1 MVYNLIVLE
10 EIKAIIKHRELLE
23 QIVQREIKARYKQSI
38 LGYFWVVLNP
48 FIQMIVMSFV
58 FSTIMRIP
66 THSNPNIPYMI
77 FLYVALLPWT
87 LFANTIASSANS
99 LVGNASLITK
109 VYFPRSIFPI
119 ATLLSKTVD
128 FFFASTVLI
137 LFMFVFHIPVNLN
150 LLWFIP
156 IFLIQ
161 QIFALGLSFF
171 FSAANLFYRDI
182 QYLLGLVLMLW
193 MYLTPIIYPIE
204 IIPAKYHI
212 FFKLNPMSV
221 LTNAYRQSILGGQA
235 PNLLNL
241 GLALLISLI
250 TLFICFK
257 LFKKWE
263 KTFADMI

>member
-1 MVYNLIVLE
+1 MLE
-10 EIKAIIKHRELLE
+10 EIKAIIKHRELLG
-23 QIVQREIKARYKQSI
+23 QIVKREIKSRYKQSI
-38 LGYFWVVLNP
+38 LGYFWVILNP
-48 FIQMIVMSFV
+48 FIQMLVMSFV

-66 THSNPNIPYMI
+66 THASPNIPYVV
-77 FLYVALLPWT
+77 FLYTGMLPWT
-87 LFANTIASSANS
+87 LFANTVASSANS

-119 ATLLSKTVD
+119 ATLLSKTID
-128 FFFASTVLI
+128 FFFASSIFIV
-137 LFMFVFHIPVNLN
+137 FMFIYQIPVNFN

-156 IFLIQ
+156 IFFIQ

-182 QYLLGLVLMLW
+182 QYLLGLLLMLW

-221 LTNAYRQSILGGQA
+221 LVNAYRQSILGGGT
-235 PNLLNL
+235 PNLINL
-241 GLALLISLI
+241 GLAFIMSLSV
-250 TLFICFK
+250 LFVCFK
-257 LFKKWE
+257 IFKKWE
-263 KTFADMI
+263 KTFADNI

>member
-1 MVYNLIVLE
+1 VLE
-10 EIKAIIKHRELLE
+10 EIKAIIKHRELLF
-23 QIVQREIKARYKQSI
+23 QIVQREIKSRYKQSI
-38 LGYFWVVLNP
+38 LGYFWVILNP
-48 FIQMIVMSFV
+48 FIQMLVMSFV

-66 THSNPNIPYMI
+66 THSSPHIPYTI

-87 LFANTIASSANS
+87 LFANTVASSTNS

-128 FFFASTVLI
+128 FFFASSILI
-137 LFMFVFHIPVNLN
+137 VFMFIYQIPVNFN

-182 QYLLGLVLMLW
+182 QYLLGLLLMLW

-204 IIPAKYHI
+204 IIPVKYHI

-221 LTNAYRQSILGGQA
+221 LTNAYRQCILGGQP
-235 PNLLNL
+235 PNFLNL
-241 GLALLISLI
+241 GLSLVMSLSI
-250 TLFICFK
+250 LFVCFK

-263 KTFADMI
+263 KTFADNI